1 MLPPMLE
8 RSMSL
13 QNEKIVLIVF
23 FIFIFHVIA
32 VILGN
37 IFPFFHFFIFH
48 FKYLACNNRITPMFM
63 RGKWGE
69 MLTNKKEKR
78 TESKRENE
86 NDRERETK
94 G

>member
-37 IFPFFHFFIFH
+37 IFPFFHFSFFI

-63 RGKWGE
+63 RWRWVE
-69 MLTNKKEKR
+69 IFTNKEEKR
-78 TESKRENE
+78 REPKRENE